1 MRARMTV
8 ICSIVTSLTIACGRT
23 TPDTTPDTGSETGSA
38 AATPTT
44 VPTIVSVTCT
54 LQKSPS
60 QLTIV
65 ASGEVPT
72 AAWTGATL
80 RRRTYV
86 AAPADSVWEYDFVA
100 TPPSGMAAQ
109 MITPITAQDTWA
121 DFPAQSVAGI
131 RVYGEGTGTKTV
143 RVSECTTQ

>member
-1 MRARMTV
+1 MSARTTV
-8 ICSIVTSLTIACGRT
+8 ICSIVAGLTIACGR
-23 TPDTTPDTGSETGSA
+23 TTPDTGSETGSA

-65 ASGEVPT
+65 ANGEVPT

-80 RRRTYV
+80 RRRVYV
-86 AAPADSVWEYDFVA
+86 TAPVDSIWEYDFVA

-121 DFPAQSVAGI
+121 DFPAQSVVGV

-143 RVSECTTQ
+143 RLSECTTQ